1 MLKIMA
7 VAAAVPAALVAG
19 VASLGVMVV
28 DVREGGPSGH
38 HFVVP
43 VPLALAQTAL
53 AFVPSEKTHVSID
66 PEALKHLP
74 VAREV
79 LEALAAGP
87 DGELVRVEEEDE
99 LVVVEKKG
107 RTLHVKVR
115 DHGSDVEVNV
125 PLEVALAALPDA
137 NGRVHTG
144 EIATALWSA
153 RFTDLVEVHDGDSHV
168 TVSVY

>member
-19 VASLGVMVV
+19 VANLGVMVV

-38 HFVVP
+38 HFMIP
-43 VPLALAQTAL
+43 VPLAVAQTAL
-53 AFVPSEKTHVSID
+53 AFVPADKAHVKMD

-74 VAREV
+74 LAREV
-79 LEALAAGP
+79 IEALAAGP

-99 LVVVEKKG
+99 RVVVEKVG
-107 RTLHVKVR
+107 RMLHVKVH
-115 DHGSDVEVNV
+115 DHGDDVEVNV
-125 PLEVALAALPDA
+125 PLSVALAALPDK
-137 NGRVHTG
+137 NGRIHTG
-144 EIATALWSA
+144 EIASALWSA
-153 RFTDLVEVHDGDSHV
+153 RFTDLVEVHEGDTHV

>member
-38 HFVVP
+38 HFMIP
-43 VPLALAQTAL
+43 VPLAVAQTAL
-53 AFVPSEKTHVSID
+53 AFVPADKTHVKMD
-66 PEALKHLP
+66 PEALKHVPL
-74 VAREV
+74 AREV
-79 LEALAAGP
+79 VEALAAGP
-87 DGELVRVEEEDE
+87 DGEIVRVEEEDQ
-99 LVVVEKKG
+99 LVVVEKHG
-107 RTLHVKVR
+107 RSLHVKVH

-125 PLEVALAALPDA
+125 PLSVALAALPDA

-153 RFTDLVEVHDGDSHV
+153 RFTDLVDVQDGNDHV